1 MHLSSPIQE
10 EAMTM
15 SHAPSEQPQ
24 IVIVGGGCAGISVAA
39 RLRRALKSPNI
50 VLLEPAREHY
60 YQPLWTLV
68 GGGAAT
74 KESTRRL
81 EQHLIP
87 RGVKW
92 MPERVVELD
101 PEAKL
106 VRTDSGRAIAYD
118 YLVLAAGIQ
127 IDWGRVRGLEG
138 HVGQDGICS
147 NYSYETVDSTW
158 QNISHFSGGE
168 AIFTQ
173 PSCQIKCGGAPQ
185 KIMYLA
191 DDAFRRR
198 GVRSRTHITF
208 MSGAPSIFSVKE
220 YAATLNQVIA
230 RKEIETCYRHDL
242 MAVRPASREAIFCN
256 LDIGQE
262 VVKRYDMLHVTP
274 FMSAPDFIKHS
285 PLAQPDGPQKGY
297 AVVDKYTLQ
306 SPDYPAIFA
315 LGDCSALPTSK
326 TGAAIRKQAPVLV
339 RNLVAAIRKDTSSQ
353 ATYDGYT
360 SCPLVT
366 GYGRLVLAEFDYN
379 LKPLETF
386 PVDQTKE
393 RLSMYLLKKY
403 GLPVLYWQGMLKGRA

>member
-1 MHLSSPIQE
+1 
-10 EAMTM
+10 M
-15 SHAPSEQPQ
+15 SHGPPNQPQ

-39 RLRRALKSPNI
+39 RLTRALKSPNI
-50 VLLEPAREHY
+50 VLLDPASEHY

-68 GGGAAT
+68 GGGAAR

-81 EQHLIP
+81 EKDIIP
-87 RGVKW
+87 RGVTW

-101 PEAKL
+101 LAAKL

-127 IDWGRVRGLEG
+127 IDWGRVKGLEG
-138 HVGQDGICS
+138 HVGQDGLCS

-198 GVRSRTHITF
+198 GVRDRTHITF
-208 MSGAPSIFSVKE
+208 VSGTPSIFSVKE

-230 RKEIETCYRHDL
+230 RKGIETCYRHDL
-242 MAVRPASREAIFCN
+242 MAVRPASREAVFCN
-256 LDIGQE
+256 LDTGQE
-262 VVKRYDMLHVTP
+262 VIKHYDMLHVTP

-306 SPDYPAIFA
+306 NPEYPNIFA

-339 RNLVAAIRKDTSSQ
+339 RNLVKAIGEDTSSQ

-366 GYGRLVLAEFDYN
+366 GYGRLVLAEFDYD
-379 LKPLETF
+379 LKPKETF

-403 GLPVLYWQGMLKGRA
+403 ALPVLYWQGMLKGRA